1 MYKKGDKV
9 IVDEVEYEIS
19 GPAEAY
25 LALDAEG
32 NEFILSLD
40 QIESGMESAKDP
52 EEDMKPDFKSMSA
65 SERKAYVAQLA
76 KELGA

>member
-52 EEDMKPDFKSMSA
+52 EEKPDFKSMSA